1 MVVTKEALD
10 MDVVIHREM
19 GREEAPRSGIP
30 GLGSTKLALGGVTF
44 LGLTLGVLWWQVSQ
58 IPPGG
63 AALTWV
69 ELRWGYLA
77 LILLCLPVET
87 TASALRTWAL
97 CRVLPPRVTLWTA
110 IKAEWANVAISLLT
124 PSQSGGG
131 PGQIYMLSRA
141 GVSVPTALTISLIS
155 FLGTMVGLFA
165 MGLYSLFV
173 SGLAATGPLLA
184 GAIWALTGISA
195 AMLVAALAPGLFRV
209 ALGTLSR
216 AACRLAGAGEHLRD
230 WWPPR
235 AARTGPP
242 VDRMDPLTARL
253 ADMIHTYRDDVRRF
267 LRVGKASFAWVC
279 LLSLV
284 FLFSRCLL
292 PYLCVRFLGIQAST
306 LGGIV
311 EAQMALIFLV
321 FFAPTP
327 GGAGLAEGASLSIMT
342 AIVPMGFAP
351 YYNLLWR
358 FSTAYLAAIAGLVC
372 LARALGADARA
383 TISTRRRDGS

>member
-1 MVVTKEALD
+1 MDGEMRTMAL
-10 MDVVIHREM
+10 
-19 GREEAPRSGIP
+19 PRPGIP
-30 GLGSTKLALGGVTF
+30 AFGGTKLALGGLLF
-44 LGLTLGVLWWQVSQ
+44 LGLTVGVLWWQFSR
-58 IPPGG
+58 IPPDG
-63 AALTWV
+63 AAPRWP
-69 ELRWGYLA
+69 EIRWGYLG
-77 LILLCLPVET
+77 LILLCLPVESI
-87 TASALRTWAL
+87 ASALRIWVL
-97 CRVLPPRVTLWTA
+97 CRALPPRVGLWTCV
-110 IKAEWANVAISLLT
+110 KAEWANAAISLLT

-155 FLGTMVGLFA
+155 FLGTMVGLLV

-184 GAIWALTGISA
+184 GAIWALAAISA

-209 ALGTLSR
+209 ALGALSR
-216 AACRLAGAGEHLRD
+216 AACRLAGADKRLRD

-253 ADMIHTYRDDVRRF
+253 ADMIYTYRDDVRRF